1 MLTEQITKSA
11 SYSYGERRRILP
23 MIKSF
28 VQEPML
34 PEHEEENQQTDL
46 TDENHISQLSSINSF
61 GDEERLDTALPYQS
75 HYTSTSVILPVP
87 LSYCNIVN
95 SFTDSD
101 SESMKELSRD
111 LNVPVV
117 SKSKQSFLRNVEDDS
132 DLESKINVRFN
143 NLSSIICI
151 LANILLIKG

>member
-1 MLTEQITKSA
+1 MLTEKITKSA

-46 TDENHISQLSSINSF
+46 TENQISQLSSINSF
-61 GDEERLDTALPYQS
+61 GDEESIDTALPYQC

-87 LSYCNIVN
+87 MSYSNILN
-95 SFTDSD
+95 SLTDSD

-117 SKSKQSFLRNVEDDS
+117 SKSKQSFLRNVENDS

-151 LANILLIKG
+151 FANILLIKG